1 MNIVYTVNGENM
13 GHATRSSV
21 VIEHLLSRGHR
32 VSVFSSGSRPVEYL
46 RAKFDSVARVT
57 GLHMVYRNNK
67 VQRLRTALR
76 ALSGLTRLRKDLTE
90 IKRTL
95 ADFHPEVVITDF
107 DFHGEIISRLHR
119 IPVIC
124 IDNIQFLRYAKF
136 PIETEDFL
144 DYELNLMVARMMVP
158 RADHFLITS
167 FVDPELRNGANDRQH
182 IFFVPPPLRERVLA
196 APRTTGEHVLVYQS
210 SDSYDRMLPLLAQSG
225 ARFVIYNSRRTVK
238 APNLQYKDFDENGF
252 IDDMASAKGVITN
265 GGFNVIT
272 ESLFFR
278 KPILSIPIKNF
289 FEQKLNA
296 QLLQANGLGHWAPR
310 MSKKTLETFL
320 SQASRSSV
328 NSSAV
333 VFDNQILF
341 TRLDTALDACR
352 RPVRARS

>member
-21 VIEHLLSRGHR
+21 VIEHLLSRGHH
-32 VSVFSSGSRPVEYL
+32 VSVFSSGTRPVEYL
-46 RAKFDSVARVT
+46 RAKFDTVASVT

-67 VQRLRTALR
+67 VQRLRTAVR
-76 ALSGLTRLRKDLTE
+76 ALSGFTRLRKDLTV
-90 IKRTL
+90 IKSAL

-107 DFHGEIISRLHR
+107 DFHGEIISRLFR
-119 IPVIC
+119 ISIIC

-158 RADHFLITS
+158 RADYFFITS
-167 FVDPELRNGANDRQH
+167 FVNAEMRHRANGAQH
-182 IFFVPPPLRERVLA
+182 IFFVPPPLRDRILA
-196 APRTTGEHVLVYQS
+196 TPRTIGDHVLVYQS

-225 ARFVIYNSRRTVK
+225 ERFVIYNSRRTVK
-238 APNLQYKDFDENGF
+238 AQNLQYKDFDENSF

-272 ESLFFR
+272 ESLFFK

-296 QLLQANGLGHWAPR
+296 RLLQANGLGHWGPR
-310 MSKKTLETFL
+310 LSKKTLETFL
-320 SQASRSSV
+320 SQAAGSAGRRSV
-328 NSSAV
+328 V

-341 TRLDTALDACR
+341 SRLDAALDACR
-352 RPVRARS
+352 RP